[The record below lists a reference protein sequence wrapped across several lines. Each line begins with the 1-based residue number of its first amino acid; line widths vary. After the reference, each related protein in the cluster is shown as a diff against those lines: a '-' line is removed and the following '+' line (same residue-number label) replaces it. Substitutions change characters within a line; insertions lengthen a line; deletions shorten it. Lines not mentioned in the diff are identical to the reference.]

1 MKDFN
6 CSYNKLTSLFDC
18 PVEVGD
24 FDCSHNNLK
33 NLSYGPKEGKKIL

>member
-33 NLSYGPKEGKKIL
+33 TYHIWTKRGKRIL